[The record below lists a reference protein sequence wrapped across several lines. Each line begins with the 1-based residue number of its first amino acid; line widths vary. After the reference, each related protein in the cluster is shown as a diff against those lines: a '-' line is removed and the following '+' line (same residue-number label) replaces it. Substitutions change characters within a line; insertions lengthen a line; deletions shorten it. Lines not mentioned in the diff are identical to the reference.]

1 MMIPF
6 RKLAKD
12 RVTLRRDIHD
22 IYVFII
28 VIYTKTEYVQKAQ
41 GLNWTSWPYA
51 PVVNTD
57 LLSQMDKNSKL
68 FYGPFSCVL
77 CCVWNLQLAKSTF
90 IILN

>member
-1 MMIPF
+1 MMMIPF

-41 GLNWTSWPYA
+41 GLNWTSRPYA

-57 LLSQMDKNSKL
+57 LLSQMDKKSKL

-77 CCVWNLQLAKSTF
+77 CYV
-90 IILN
+90 